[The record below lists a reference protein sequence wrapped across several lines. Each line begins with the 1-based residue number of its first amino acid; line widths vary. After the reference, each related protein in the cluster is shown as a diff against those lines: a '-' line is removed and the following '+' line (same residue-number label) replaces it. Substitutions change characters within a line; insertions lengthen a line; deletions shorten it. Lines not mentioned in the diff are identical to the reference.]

1 MNSLKMVEA
10 LIVIVFSIV
19 LGIVFVGY
27 AGIRSLEREE
37 KCSKVNGIVV
47 QSQQGWICIDSHI
60 IKGYRNE

>member
-1 MNSLKMVEA
+1 MNSLMEMA
-10 LIVIVFSIV
+10 LVIVFSTV

-60 IKGYRNE
+60 IKG

>member
-1 MNSLKMVEA
+1 MNSLKMV
-10 LIVIVFSIV
+10 IVIVFSTV

-27 AGIRSLEREE
+27 VGIRSLEREE

-60 IKGYRNE
+60 IKG